1 MIFEF
6 SAILEIIHFF
16 RRVRGPIDYGTIASR
31 CELPLAVTHLQPSEQ
46 VKQVPRASSCSL
58 LSVLSRSHESRFP
71 SIGEVV
77 ATSTVVEEKNTLE
90 HSTFSI
96 FVTFLVFDARAAVH
110 MMSH

>member
-77 ATSTVVEEKNTLE
+77 ATSTVVEEKILL
-90 HSTFSI
+90 HI
-96 FVTFLVFDARAAVH
+96 PPFLVLHIVLLWTSAV
-110 MMSH
+110 